1 MKTFTRSDQIKCGDH
16 DLKAE
21 ITFTE
26 QICEKIIDGSQIS
39 LKQPPVIIIRCVTCG
54 REATTH
60 NFIVEVQLI
69 ERIFR

>member
-1 MKTFTRSDQIKCGDH
+1 MTTLTRSDQIKCGDH

-26 QICEKIIDGSQIS
+26 QICEKIIDGSQIT
-39 LKQPPVIIIRCVTCG
+39 LKQPPVIIIKCATCG

-60 NFIVEVQLI
+60 NFTVDVQLI

>member
-39 LKQPPVIIIRCVTCG
+39 LKQPPVIIIKCVT
-54 REATTH
+54 
-60 NFIVEVQLI
+60 
-69 ERIFR
+69 